1 MREIKKI
8 EVNESYGTELGNDIK
23 LKTFYTIA
31 EMTAIINDMK
41 SKDEAL
47 DRLFSKVVLTAR
59 FNTNIDWT
67 DFTDNE
73 IFDTCAELEL
83 IDNFGFE
90 IPMFREL
97 DNIVKNDES
106 VYKLIES
113 FLGTVNTKL
122 EGFDMGQILNGFSGL
137 KDVIGSGKLV

>member
-1 MREIKKI
+1 MRKINKI
-8 EVNESYGTELGNDIK
+8 EVNETYGTELKDEIK

-31 EMTAIINDMK
+31 ELTAIINDMK
-41 SKDEAL
+41 SKEEAL

-73 IFDTCAELEL
+73 IFDTCAELDL

-97 DNIVKNDES
+97 DNIIKNDES
-106 VYKLIES
+106 VYKLIEA
-113 FLGTVNTKL
+113 FLSTINTKL
-122 EGFDMGQILNGFSGL
+122 EGFDMGQILNGFVGL

>member
-1 MREIKKI
+1 MREIKLT
-8 EVNESYGTELGNDIK
+8 EVDNTYETELKNGVK

-41 SKDEAL
+41 SKDEWL

-59 FNTNIDWT
+59 FNTNVDWA

-73 IFDTCAELEL
+73 IFDTCAELGL
-83 IDNFGFE
+83 IEDFGFE
-90 IPMFREL
+90 MPMFREL

-122 EGFDMGQILNGFSGL
+122 EGFDMTQILNGFNGL
-137 KDVIGSGKLV
+137 KDVIDSGKLV

>member
-1 MREIKKI
+1 MREIKLK
-8 EVNESYGTELGNDIK
+8 EVDNTYETELKNGVK

-31 EMTAIINDMK
+31 EMTAIIDDMK
-41 SKDEAL
+41 IKDEAL
-47 DRLFSKVVLTAR
+47 DRLFTKVVLTATY
-59 FNTNIDWT
+59 NTNIDWA

-73 IFDTCAELEL
+73 IFDTCAELGL
-83 IDNFGFE
+83 IEYFICE
-90 IPMFREL
+90 IPMYVHL
-97 DNIVKNDES
+97 DDIIKNDES

-122 EGFDMGQILNGFSGL
+122 EGFDMTQILSGFVGL